1 MVGLFGTLGTANKGL
16 NVQQKALETS
26 GHNIANANT
35 SGYSRQRVNMA
46 ADNPYNLIGVGQVG
60 TGVKISSITRV
71 VDDFV
76 IGNIRQETSS
86 YHQYEQK
93 SDILGQLEV
102 IFNETPQH
110 KGLSNN
116 LATYFDSWS
125 KLGSNPEM
133 DNAKTIVLE
142 NGNILTDAIN
152 HMAKQIDELSQ
163 GTLSVLEKSAL
174 DFNGKL
180 EQLDVINRQIYK
192 VSNDGSIPNDLLD
205 QRDILLEDL
214 SSFTKLE
221 TSFDQ
226 YGRVSIKVA
235 NQDVL
240 THNEL
245 KKISVVVGSDDK
257 GNALISEGGDSLKP
271 RATTTDKY
279 EVGQILISDSKTT
292 TPDFKPL
299 EMASGVS
306 KGLQESLVEIDNRMT
321 ELNNFVF
328 NLASSVNMI
337 HSNAGESIDFFTIGT
352 DKNYALNIK
361 VNDAIK
367 KDPSLINTGEDLSGH
382 EIGDGSRATAIS
394 KLKETRLKY
403 PTDFKSY
410 DKKSMSFADEEGG
423 LTFLGSFVDIVTKN
437 GISKQQADNKVTSQ
451 EYLLSQLQQRRDS
464 ISGVNVNEE
473 VTDVIRFQ
481 RAFQANSKVI
491 SVVSEMLDTLI
502 NRTGV

>member
-35 SGYSRQRVNMA
+35 VGYSRQRVNMS
-46 ADNPYNLIGVGQVG
+46 ADNPYHMVGIGQVG
-60 TGVKISSITRV
+60 TGVKISSITRL

-76 IGNIRQETSS
+76 ISNMRQETSS

-102 IFNETPQH
+102 IFNETPLH
-110 KGLSNN
+110 KGLSSS
-116 LATYFDSWS
+116 LGTYFDSWS

-133 DNAKTIVLE
+133 DNAKSIVLE
-142 NGNILTDAIN
+142 NGNILTDTIN
-152 HMAKQIDELSQ
+152 HMAKQIDELSHN
-163 GTLSVLEKSAL
+163 TLSILEKSAL

-205 QRDILLEDL
+205 QRDMILEELATFSKID
-214 SSFTKLE
+214 
-221 TSFDQ
+221 TSFDK
-226 YGRVSIKVA
+226 YGRVSVKID
-235 NQDVL
+235 NQNVL
-240 THNEL
+240 THNEM
-245 KKISVVVGSDDK
+245 KKISVVVGKNPDGTS
-257 GNALISEGGDSLKP
+257 LVSEGGDSLKP
-271 RATTTDKY
+271 RVTVPEKY
-279 EVGQILISDSKTT
+279 EMGQIIISDAKATSPTF
-292 TPDFKPL
+292 TPLDVS
-299 EMASGVS
+299 SGVS
-306 KGLQESLVEIDNRMT
+306 KGLQESMVEINNRMT

-328 NLASSVNMI
+328 NLATSVNMV
-337 HSNAGESIDFFTIGT
+337 HSNDSEGINFFDIGS
-352 DKNYALNIK
+352 DKNYALNLK
-361 VNDAIK
+361 VKDEIK
-367 KDPSLINTGEDLSGH
+367 KDPSKINTGEDLSH
-382 EIGDGSRATAIS
+382 AEIGDGSRATAIS

-410 DKKSMSFADEEGG
+410 DKASMSFKDEEGG

-437 GISKQQADNKVTSQ
+437 GISKQQADNKVISQ